1 MIKFNNELYELDMR
15 YSRRLLHEAIDE
27 AFNELDEP
35 TEEMED
41 ELQEAHELISA
52 QDEDGLDGF
61 LIGYDIY
68 LEKVQETARLEE
80 ALKEAGYQVESSN
93 ISRSLYVT
101 NDEGEE
107 VRISGH
113 TRPSVATIGGNYINH
128 EYENELI
135 VEENKVTAGELRQ
148 IGIELGEGEYYLG

>member
-15 YSRRLLHEAIDE
+15 QTRRLLHEAIDE

-61 LIGYDIY
+61 MVGYDIY

-107 VRISGH
+107 VRIADH
-113 TRPSVATIGGNYINH
+113 TRPSVATIGGNYVNH

-135 VEENKVTAGELRQ
+135 VKENKVTA
-148 IGIELGEGEYYLG
+148 